1 MKLTA
6 ATVRSLALPDG
17 VQDRIFFDEDLPR
30 FGVRVRSSG
39 SRTWLVQYGV
49 GGRERK
55 FVLGPVSALDPGK
68 ARALAKD
75 LLARVRL
82 GEDPLAGKYE
92 AVARAAE
99 TLGSVLPRYLARKRA
114 SLRPRSYIEVE
125 RHLLVH
131 AKRLHGR
138 PLAELSTDRRGIAL
152 LLADITEQSGPTA
165 ANMVRSSL
173 SACCGWLMR
182 EGLLDANPV
191 TATNKAPQS
200 GARSR
205 VPTDA
210 ELKAI
215 WNVLDDDRYGTIV
228 KLLALT
234 GLRREEIGALHWDEV
249 DLARGLIQL
258 PAARCKNK
266 RPHDVPLSRP
276 ALAILEAQ
284 PGRHGSVF
292 GGRGQA
298 GFQGWAF
305 CKRALDA
312 RLGDAVASFVL
323 HDLRRVVSTAM
334 HERLKVAPHIVEACL
349 GHHTS
354 RSGVA
359 GVYNRAQYAQEK
371 QVALDKWGDLLE
383 QIVSGKKS
391 ATIVR
396 LRKRR

>member
-1 MKLTA
+1 MKITDASARALT
-6 ATVRSLALPDG
+6 LPPG
-17 VQDRIFFDEDLPR
+17 VKDRTSFDEDLPR
-30 FGVRVRSSG
+30 FGVRLRAGG
-39 SRTWLVQYGV
+39 SARYVVHYAI
-49 GGRERK
+49 GRKERRV
-55 FVLGPVSALDPGK
+55 VLGAIKALPASK
-68 ARALAKD
+68 ARATAKD
-75 LLARVRL
+75 ILARVRL
-82 GEDPLAGKYE
+82 GQDPLAEKL
-92 AVARAAE
+92 AAAARATE

-131 AKRLHGR
+131 AKRLHSR
-138 PLAELSTDRRGIAL
+138 PLAGLSTDRRAVAL
-152 LLADITEQSGPTA
+152 LLADIAEQSGPTA

-191 TATNKAPQS
+191 AATNMAPES
-200 GARSR
+200 GARTR
-205 VPTDA
+205 LPTDA

-215 WNVLDDDRYGTIV
+215 WNALADDRYGAIV

-249 DLARGLIQL
+249 DLDRGLIHL
-258 PAARCKNK
+258 AAIRCKNG

-284 PGRHGSVF
+284 PGRSGSVF

-312 RLGDAVASFVL
+312 RLGDAVAPFVL

-349 GHHTS
+349 GHYTS

-359 GVYNRAQYAQEK
+359 GVYNRAQYAEEK

-383 QIVSGKKS
+383 QIVSGKRPD
-391 ATIVR
+391 TIVK

>member
-6 ATVRSLALPDG
+6 ATVRLLTLPDG

-30 FGVRVRSSG
+30 FGVRLRAGG
-39 SRTWLVQYGV
+39 SRTWVVQYAI
-49 GGRERK
+49 GRKERR
-55 FVLGPVSALDPGK
+55 VPLGRVSALDPGK
-68 ARALAKD
+68 ARTLAKD

-82 GEDPLAGKYE
+82 GEDPLAAKHE

-99 TLGSVLPRYLARKRA
+99 TLGSMLPRYLARKRA

-131 AKRLHGR
+131 AKRLHSR
-138 PLAELSTDRRGIAL
+138 PLAGLATDRREIAL
-152 LLADITEQSGPTA
+152 LLADIAEQSGPTA

-173 SACCGWLMR
+173 SACCIWLMR

-191 TATNKAPQS
+191 TATNVAPQS
-200 GARSR
+200 GARTR
-205 VPTDA
+205 VPSDV

-215 WNVLDDDRYGTIV
+215 WNALDDDRYGAIV

-249 DLARGLIQL
+249 DLDRGLIQL

-276 ALAILEAQ
+276 ALTILEAQ
-284 PGRHGSVF
+284 PGRSGSVF

-298 GFQGWAF
+298 GFKGWSF
-305 CKRALDA
+305 CKRALDNK
-312 RLGDAVASFVL
+312 LGGAVPPFTL

-359 GVYNRAQYAQEK
+359 GVYNRAQYAEEK
-371 QVALDKWGDLLE
+371 QVALAKWGGLLE
-383 QIVSGKKS
+383 QIVSGKKP
-391 ATIVR
+391 ATIVK
-396 LRKRR
+396 LHKRR